1 MRVCVNI
8 FLKFNIGDFCEYAK
22 IKKIWRSKIMTES
35 IQAIYENGILRP
47 LQPLNLPENKIVSID
62 VRDEISNGEETHQDK
77 VSRALREA
85 KLTSQMK
92 FPNAKR
98 LSDKERKR
106 QGKLFSGE
114 KSLGEYIDEDRE
126 ARG

>member
-1 MRVCVNI
+1 MSQN
-8 FLKFNIGDFCEYAK
+8 
-22 IKKIWRSKIMTES
+22 

-47 LQPLNLPENKIVSID
+47 LQPLDLPENKVVNID
-62 VRDEISNGEETHQDK
+62 VRDEKSNGEETHRDK
-77 VSRALREA
+77 VSRVLREA
-85 KLTSQMK
+85 GLTSQMK

-98 LSDKERKR
+98 LSDEERKR
-106 QGKLFSGE
+106 LGKLFSGE